1 MLKDMKAKRTKSA
14 IALAK
19 KATRVIMLSGT
30 PALSRPAELFSQI
43 RIINDRLFTN
53 FQVKRN

>member
-1 MLKDMKAKRTKSA
+1 MLKDMKAKRTKAA
-14 IALAK
+14 ISLAK